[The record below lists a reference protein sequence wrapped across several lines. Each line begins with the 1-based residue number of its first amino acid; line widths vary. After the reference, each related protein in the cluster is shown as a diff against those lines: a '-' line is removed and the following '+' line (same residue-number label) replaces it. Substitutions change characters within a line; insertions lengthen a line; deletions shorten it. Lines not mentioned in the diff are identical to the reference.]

1 MGLKAMVGYRVSPAE
16 ELSLSFNDIPS
27 NKPFAFDAVIGN
39 TNKKGQWIFKLA
51 TNLDNNA
58 AECYAWYRKQPS
70 QPVVNSFITS
80 DSNCPC
86 SRTQIFRDSRFRRA
100 ERLNFNGKRLRCW
113 NLRRLQIYAGTSISY
128 FSKCCYD
135 PEDGA
140 LVTEIDPDSGIP
152 TTQNY
157 VNTGYPSSVL
167 KMRGWFGRLFRG
179 IAVDGALSADRTAFT
194 YCCVNSQLCHL
205 YEEKRTIPNCQAV
218 EGGAGGY
225 SPPRLCK

>member
-1 MGLKAMVGYRVSPAE
+1 MGLKAMVGYRVSPAK
-16 ELSLSFNDIPS
+16 ELSLPFNDVPS

-39 TNKKGQWIFKLA
+39 TNKKGQWIFPLA
-51 TNLDNNA
+51 TNIDNNA
-58 AECYAWYRKQPS
+58 AECYTWYSKQPS
-70 QPVVNSFITS
+70 QPVVNSFITN
-80 DSNCPC
+80 DTNCPC
-86 SRTQIFRDSRFRRA
+86 SQTQVDGDSRFRQA
-100 ERLNFNGKRLRCW
+100 EKTLNFNGKSLLCW
-113 NLRRLQIYAGTSISY
+113 NLRRLQIYTGTSISY

-135 PEDGA
+135 AEDGA

-157 VNTGYPSSVL
+157 VNTEYLSSRL
-167 KMRGWFGRLFRG
+167 TGSLGWIFRTL
-179 IAVDGALSADRTAFT
+179 AVEDALTADRTAFT
-194 YCCVNSQLCHL
+194 YCCVNSELCHL